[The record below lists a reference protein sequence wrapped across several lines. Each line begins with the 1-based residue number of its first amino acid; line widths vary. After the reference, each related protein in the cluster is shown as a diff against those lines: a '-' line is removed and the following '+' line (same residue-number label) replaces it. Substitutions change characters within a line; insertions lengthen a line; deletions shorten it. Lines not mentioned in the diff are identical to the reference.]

1 MKNLL
6 YVIIGIVIILTL
18 MFAVPLALIWSLNVL
33 FPVLAIPF
41 TWKTWLAA
49 FIILWAIN
57 PTVKIRS
64 KI

>member
-6 YVIIGIVIILTL
+6 YVITGIVIILVL
-18 MFAVPLALIWSLNVL
+18 IVSVPLASIWSLNIL
-33 FPVLAIPF
+33 FPALAIPF

-49 FIILWAIN
+49 FILLWATN
-57 PTVKIRS
+57 PTVKFRG